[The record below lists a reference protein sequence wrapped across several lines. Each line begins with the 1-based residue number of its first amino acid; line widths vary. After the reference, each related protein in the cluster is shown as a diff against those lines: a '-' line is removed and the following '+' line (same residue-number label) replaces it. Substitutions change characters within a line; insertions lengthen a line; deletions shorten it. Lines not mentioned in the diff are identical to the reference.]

1 MSAHESEMP
10 ADRAGG
16 VAGEPGRGL
25 PNEGAPAGGARDLD
39 EAAGVQDVHDAGGPI
54 AQGTVRAADGVLEL
68 EHDDDDDPGLD
79 VEPARR
85 AYQGD
90 EWPVLSFDIGLL
102 ADAETDPERHEAEWR
117 RVYEHF
123 DPYLRYYFEDVMRY
137 RDSDEI
143 VAAVWRKALRKIGS
157 LDVPENAWWWLI
169 RIGRNYFIDQRRQE
183 GRRLRNDRT
192 GLDRMTEDTPE
203 DWRDRILDEIA
214 REKTF
219 GDRIDLR
226 AFRVAFAALKDSDQE
241 FAYLLQSEEL
251 SHEQLVERLKLKSVE
266 ASRQRWR
273 WIKKKLREAL
283 GVQ

>member
-1 MSAHESEMP
+1 MP
-10 ADRAGG
+10 ADQAGG
-16 VAGEPGRGL
+16 AADEPRQGL
-25 PNEGAPAGGARDLD
+25 PNEGAPAGRARDLD
-39 EAAGVQDVHDAGGPI
+39 ETAGVQNDHDAPGPTNPG
-54 AQGTVRAADGVLEL
+54 AVRAADGVLEL
-68 EHDDDDDPGLD
+68 DRDDDDDPGLD
-79 VEPARR
+79 VEPDRR

-102 ADAETDPERHEAEWR
+102 ADAETNPGRHEAEWR

-157 LDVPENAWWWLI
+157 LDAPENAWWWLI

-192 GLDRMTEDTPE
+192 GLDRMTEDTAE
-203 DWRDRILDEIA
+203 DWRDRVLDKIT
-214 REKTF
+214 RETTF
-219 GDRIDLR
+219 DERIDRR
-226 AFRVAFAALKDSDQE
+226 AFREAFAKLKDSDQE
-241 FAYLLQSEEL
+241 FAYLLQSEGL

-273 WIKKKLREAL
+273 WIKRKLRRAL